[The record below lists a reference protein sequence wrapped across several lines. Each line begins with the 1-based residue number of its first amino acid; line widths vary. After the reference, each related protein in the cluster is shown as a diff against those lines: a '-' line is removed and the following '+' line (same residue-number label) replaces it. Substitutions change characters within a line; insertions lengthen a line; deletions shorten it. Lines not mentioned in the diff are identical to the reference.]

1 MGQTNANL
9 SSTQASFIP
18 SNLPKIMSDFSLF
31 IAKVILDKGDLTKFT
46 EIQLPYD
53 TLISQST
60 ANEHNQLANIQGGTV
75 NEYYHITSNDYNNVV
90 NLTTLLN
97 QKLI

>member
-46 EIQLPYD
+46 EI
-53 TLISQST
+53 
-60 ANEHNQLANIQGGTV
+60 H
-75 NEYYHITSNDYNNVV
+75 YHMI
-90 NLTTLLN
+90 L
-97 QKLI
+97 

>member
-1 MGQTNANL
+1 MMMVVEFQLYLIVYASYFISPGGKVVALMGQTNANL

-53 TLISQST
+53 TDFSK
-60 ANEHNQLANIQGGTV
+60 
-75 NEYYHITSNDYNNVV
+75 YC
-90 NLTTLLN
+90 
-97 QKLI
+97 

>member
-18 SNLPKIMSDFSLF
+18 SNFKIMSDFSLF
-31 IAKVILDKGDLTKFT
+31 IAKVILDNDLTKFT

-53 TLISQST
+53 TLISQN
-60 ANEHNQLANIQGGTV
+60 ANEHNQF
-75 NEYYHITSNDYNNVV
+75 
-90 NLTTLLN
+90 
-97 QKLI
+97 